1 MMLISLAY
9 RFTYKSLDEYAKLLS
24 KQAVQT
30 SLLSKSW
37 VSSWKEVPTLELRSS
52 KNNGFKKLRDF
63 DKFVRSVLYNRN
75 RSLKLDTLTFVREGV
90 ASAKI
95 LKEVLNYA
103 FSHGVKHVDAS
114 INVTKKEEWPVY
126 WNTSSDALLS
136 LNLTSMSNTRCPFL
150 EPEIL
155 ELGPFKNLTVLYLK
169 GAIITDSDSF
179 SQFPELN
186 KLTLDEL
193 TVSCSESISCI
204 ELITPKL
211 KLFEYK
217 GINFPV
223 LKKHDSL
230 AVLETVAIDF
240 QGTRHDLYKRRMFED
255 LLVFFKAVANAK
267 SLTMFSP
274 IVHLLY
280 VYRDE
285 VKRCFPFRHLE
296 FAKLDFGKP
305 GSKVLFYNSLIVK
318 GYSLKKSPY
327 SKCKVLC
334 PTFISE

>member
-1 MMLISLAY
+1 M
-9 RFTYKSLDEYAKLLS
+9 
-24 KQAVQT
+24 
-30 SLLSKSW
+30 LSKSW
-37 VSSWKEVPTLELRSS
+37 VSSWKEVPILELRSS
-52 KNNGFKKLRDF
+52 KNNGFKKLGDF
-63 DKFVRSVLYNRN
+63 DKFFRSVLDNRN
-75 RSLKLDTLTFVREGV
+75 HSLKLDTLTFAREGV
-90 ASAKI
+90 ASPEI

-103 FSHGVKHVDAS
+103 FSHSVKHVDVS
-114 INVTKKEEWPVY
+114 INATRKEEWPVHRSA
-126 WNTSSDALLS
+126 SSDALLS
-136 LNLTSMSNTRCPFL
+136 LKLTSMSNTRCLFL

-155 ELGPFKNLTVLYLK
+155 GFGSFKNLTVLYLK
-169 GAIITDSDSF
+169 EAIITDSGSF

-186 KLTLDEL
+186 KLTLAGCHLSTKNKMLNVQGQKLSEL

-223 LKKHDSL
+223 LKKHDTL

-255 LLVFFKAVANAK
+255 FFVFCKAVANAK
-267 SLTMFSP
+267 SLTMLSP
-274 IVHLLY
+274 IVYLLY
-280 VYRDE
+280 VRRDE
-285 VKRCFPFRHLE
+285 AKHRLPFRYLE

-305 GSKVLFYNSLIVK
+305 GSRDLFDNSVIVK

-327 SKCKVLC
+327 TKFKVLC
-334 PTFISE
+334 PTLISE